1 MEHPVCFGIRHL
13 SPAGAYHLRRLLD
26 EREPE
31 LILVEGPS
39 DFTALL
45 GDIAGAETKPPI
57 AVMAYTKESP
67 IRTILYPFAEYSPEY
82 QAVLWAKDHGV
93 PCRFIDLPSGVFLG
107 IQRPVTETTLSDDS
121 ENQGSGDV
129 YRLLD
134 SQCGEGGHE
143 AFWEYTME
151 HSQTPEEYMAGA
163 AVFGEE
169 LRSVTA
175 GNDSDW
181 PGRGVQRDADAL
193 LLLPPLLPIRIRRR

>member
-82 QAVLWAKDHGV
+82 QAVLWAKDHSV

-107 IQRPVTETTLSDDS
+107 IQRPVTETTLS
-121 ENQGSGDV
+121 
-129 YRLLD
+129 R
-134 SQCGEGGHE
+134 
-143 AFWEYTME
+143 
-151 HSQTPEEYMAGA
+151 
-163 AVFGEE
+163 
-169 LRSVTA
+169 
-175 GNDSDW
+175 
-181 PGRGVQRDADAL
+181 
-193 LLLPPLLPIRIRRR
+193 

>member
-82 QAVLWAKDHGV
+82 QAVLWAKDHG
-93 PCRFIDLPSGVFLG
+93 PTRTPSLWPMR
-107 IQRPVTETTLSDDS
+107 RPVAKASSFSTGMISS
-121 ENQGSGDV
+121 
-129 YRLLD
+129 
-134 SQCGEGGHE
+134 
-143 AFWEYTME
+143 
-151 HSQTPEEYMAGA
+151 
-163 AVFGEE
+163 
-169 LRSVTA
+169 
-175 GNDSDW
+175 
-181 PGRGVQRDADAL
+181 
-193 LLLPPLLPIRIRRR
+193 

>member
-121 ENQGSGDV
+121 EKQGSGDV

-151 HSQTPEEYMAGA
+151 HSQNPEEFMAVA
-163 AVFGEE
+163 AVFG
-169 LRSVTA
+169 
-175 GNDSDW
+175 
-181 PGRGVQRDADAL
+181 
-193 LLLPPLLPIRIRRR
+193 